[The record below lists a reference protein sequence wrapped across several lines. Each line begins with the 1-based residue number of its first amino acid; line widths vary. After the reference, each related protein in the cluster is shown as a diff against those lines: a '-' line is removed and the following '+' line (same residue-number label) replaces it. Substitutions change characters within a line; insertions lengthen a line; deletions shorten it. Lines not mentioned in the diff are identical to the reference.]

1 MKKAYPQAAIW
12 ITIMIVSIIGL
23 VALQVMYTSIQDQTD
38 TTAITDDSFT
48 GSNTTCVDITDN
60 CILSVTSVENATGG
74 ETLGTG
80 NYSLCDA
87 NSGGKYDDGIILD
100 DAEYNAATLNATY
113 TEVNCG
119 HLTGLTALV
128 VNNVPILVAIA
139 ILVFAAGF
147 AVMKR

>member
-1 MKKAYPQAAIW
+1 MKKAHPQTAAW

-23 VALQVMYTSIQDQTD
+23 VTLQIMYTSIRDQTA
-38 TTAITDDSFT
+38 TTSITDDQFT
-48 GSNTTCVDITDN
+48 GSTSCVDITDN
-60 CILSVTSVENATGG
+60 CILTLDSVENATGG

-87 NSGGKYDDGIILD
+87 NSGGKYNDGIILD
-100 DAEYNAATLNATY
+100 DAEYNTETLNATY

-128 VNNVPILVAIA
+128 VNNVPILVAVA
-139 ILVFAAGF
+139 LLVFAAGF
-147 AVMKR
+147 AMMKK